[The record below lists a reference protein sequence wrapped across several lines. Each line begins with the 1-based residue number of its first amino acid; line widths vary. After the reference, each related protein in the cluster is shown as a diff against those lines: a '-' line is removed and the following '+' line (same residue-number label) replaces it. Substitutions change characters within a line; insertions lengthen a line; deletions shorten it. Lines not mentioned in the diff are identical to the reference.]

1 MRDLRLR
8 SQHTISARELGQRHF
23 YRGQVPNA
31 RTSLYPSEK
40 GKKRKKENTLAHS
53 TTFYLA
59 YLFDNTAKAPILTAG
74 GEARRKRLPSD
85 AALPL
90 LLIVYSE
97 TAVSSE
103 PFLAAFVRVSLQPWA

>member
-1 MRDLRLR
+1 
-8 SQHTISARELGQRHF
+8 
-23 YRGQVPNA
+23 
-31 RTSLYPSEK
+31 LYPSEK
-40 GKKRKKENTLAHS
+40 GKKRKKENTLAH

-74 GEARRKRLPSD
+74 GETRRKRLPFD